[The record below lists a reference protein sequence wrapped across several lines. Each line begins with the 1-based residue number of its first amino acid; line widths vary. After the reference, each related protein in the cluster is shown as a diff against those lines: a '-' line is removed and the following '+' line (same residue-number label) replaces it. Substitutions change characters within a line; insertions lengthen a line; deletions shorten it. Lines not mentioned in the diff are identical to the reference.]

1 MELHHPRLSAGI
13 RSNGSR
19 VTRRNWT
26 QQARRN
32 LLNLKKNSNSANT
45 ETTISFGNAT
55 FRNATAKNRYR
66 LGEKHKMDEWS
77 QSRQNTSRT
86 HRPIPTYNY
95 NHASAEE
102 QQLSNARAYTG
113 NITQPSTPAAPRLN
127 TNAAQLYANY
137 SARYEDP
144 YNMRRKISTNSILNN
159 YKQLRRNLLAKWNYE
174 YA

>member
-32 LLNLKKNSNSANT
+32 LLNPKKNSNSANT

-55 FRNATAKNRYR
+55 FRNATAKNSYNLRR
-66 LGEKHKMDEWS
+66 KHNGDNWS
-77 QSRQNTSRT
+77 QSRQETSRT
-86 HRPIPTYNY
+86 HRPIPTYY
-95 NHASAEE
+95 TEVTDEMAL
-102 QQLSNARAYTG
+102 QNARVYNG
-113 NITQPSTPAAPRLN
+113 PITQPSTPSPMINA
-127 TNAAQLYANY
+127 NAARLYANY

-144 YNMRRKISTNSILNN
+144 YNMRRKISTNSRLNN